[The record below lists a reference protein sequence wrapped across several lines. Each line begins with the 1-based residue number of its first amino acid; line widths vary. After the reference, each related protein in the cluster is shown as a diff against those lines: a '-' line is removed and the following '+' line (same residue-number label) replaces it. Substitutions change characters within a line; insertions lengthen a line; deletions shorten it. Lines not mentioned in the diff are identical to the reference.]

1 MSSGNLTA
9 ENAKNAK
16 RMRTKAEILRTKD
29 NKQAAMTTF
38 QFLNFAL
45 FATFVVR
52 FAFAY
57 CEESPPPLMLC
68 AVLR

>member
-1 MSSGNLTA
+1 
-9 ENAKNAK
+9 
-16 RMRTKAEILRTKD
+16 MRTKAEILRTKD